1 MRFISL
7 FLLWVAVSAAAITP
21 AEYRLRRD
29 SLRKSLKDGIVILL
43 AASEKPDARG
53 AFFQESNF
61 FYLSGWGYPGSALLL
76 TPDGGDTLFLPAH
89 NPAAEKWTGPQPAP
103 SDPGIAQTTGF
114 LRVLAMESFE
124 HEFQNAI
131 QTAPRIYT
139 LSPDRIRPLAPLRQ
153 ILDVAPSIAALR
165 MVKSPAELEVMQR
178 SIDVSIEGHRAAWR
192 KLSPGLFEYQ
202 LAAVLTGFEMNAG
215 CGRSAYSPIVGSGPN
230 SVALHY
236 ARNSRR
242 MDGGEVVVM
251 DAAAECDGYAA
262 DITRTVPV
270 SGTFSPRQREIYGI
284 VLGAQQAVIAAV
296 KPGMDL
302 TVKQGPASLYR
313 IAYDYID
320 SHGKDREGRSLGR
333 YFTHGIG
340 HHVGLNV
347 HDANVPGTPLSENMV
362 VTVEPGIYIPEEN
375 LGVRIEDMVL
385 VTSSGAKV
393 LSSAL
398 PKEAAAVE
406 SAISGR
412 GSRK

>member
-1 MRFISL
+1 M
-7 FLLWVAVSAAAITP
+7 
-21 AEYRLRRD
+21 
-29 SLRKSLKDGIVILL
+29 
-43 AASEKPDARG
+43 
-53 AFFQESNF
+53 
-61 FYLSGWGYPGSALLL
+61 
-76 TPDGGDTLFLPAH
+76 
-89 NPAAEKWTGPQPAP
+89 
-103 SDPGIAQTTGF
+103 
-114 LRVLAMESFE
+114 
-124 HEFQNAI
+124 
-131 QTAPRIYT
+131 
-139 LSPDRIRPLAPLRQ
+139 RQ